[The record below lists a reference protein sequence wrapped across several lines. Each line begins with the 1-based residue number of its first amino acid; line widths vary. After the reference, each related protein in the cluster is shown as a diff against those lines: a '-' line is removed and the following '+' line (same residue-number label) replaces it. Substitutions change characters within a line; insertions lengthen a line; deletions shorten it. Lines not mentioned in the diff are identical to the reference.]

1 MSNDS
6 VHDRVSRQFGP
17 VAANYATS
25 VGHADLGALL
35 KLVDLL
41 QPQATDSI
49 LDIATGAGNVALA
62 FAPHVAKVVAFD
74 LTQQMLEMTAQRANE
89 QGITNLVTKLG
100 KAESLPFDDET
111 FDIVVVRLAPHHF
124 ADIRKAVSEMSRVVK
139 PGGRILIVDSTCPED
154 KELARQVNE
163 LEKLRDP
170 SHVRNYSPSEWTS
183 MLADTW
189 LIVKSITVSP
199 YLENGRPMQFAEWT
213 ERIVTP
219 TENIATL
226 RHKLTNASDALKIA
240 MHIEVDGEDIWLTIE
255 QVTILATKD
264 RLPNL

>member
-25 VGHADLGALL
+25 VGHADQGALL

-41 QPQATDSI
+41 QPEATDTM
-49 LDIATGAGNVALA
+49 LDIATGAGNVALE

-74 LTQQMLEMTAQRANE
+74 LTQQMLEVTAQRANE

-100 KAESLPFDDET
+100 KAESLPFDDTT

-154 KELARQVNE
+154 KVLAMQVNKI
-163 LEKLRDP
+163 EKLRDP

-183 MLADTW
+183 MLADAG
-189 LIVKSITVSP
+189 LTVQSKTVMP
-199 YLENGRPMQFAEWT
+199 YLENGRPMRFKEWT
-213 ERIVTP
+213 ERIGTP
-219 TENIATL
+219 AANIATL
-226 RHKLTNASDALKIA
+226 RQKLTNASNSLKQA
-240 MHIEVDGEDIWLTIE
+240 MFIEINGEDLWLTIE
-255 QVTILATKD
+255 QVTILAAKP
-264 RLPNL
+264 L